1 MSFNIAYS
9 DKDKIK
15 NSVAQGVIPEESF
28 IITNNEVKDA
38 EAYYYD
44 EKGNLKQL
52 VKRTRFE
59 SETEART
66 WMAKYGN
73 YEGETISIKD
83 ANGNWNSYNVGAN
96 GELEQI
102 PNAESITDLLNGL
115 IIDGGKAPAENP

>member
-1 MSFNIAYS
+1 MSFNVAYS

-15 NSVAQGVIPEESF
+15 NSIAQGVIPEESF
-28 IITNNEVKDA
+28 IITNNEAKEA

-52 VKRTRFE
+52 VKRMKFE

-73 YEGETISIKD
+73 YEGETISVKD
-83 ANGNWNSYNVGAN
+83 ANGNWISYNVGAN
-96 GELEQI
+96 GEMNQV
-102 PNAESITDLLNGL
+102 PNVDSLTDILDGVIL
-115 IIDGGKAPAENP
+115 DGGRVPTL

>member
-1 MSFNIAYS
+1 MSFNVAYS

-15 NSVAQGVIPEESF
+15 NSVAQGIIPEESF
-28 IITNNEVKDA
+28 IITNNEEKDA

-52 VKRTRFE
+52 VKRTKFE

-96 GELEQI
+96 GEMNQV
-102 PNAESITDLLNGL
+102 PNTESLTGILDGL
-115 IIDGGKAPAENP
+115 IIDGGRAPTA

>member
-1 MSFNIAYS
+1 MSFNVAYS

-15 NSVAQGVIPEESF
+15 NSIAQGVIPEESF
-28 IITNNEVKDA
+28 IITNNEAKEA

-52 VKRTRFE
+52 VKRMKFE

-73 YEGETISIKD
+73 YEGETISVKD
-83 ANGNWNSYNVGAN
+83 ANGNWISYNIGAN
-96 GELEQI
+96 GEMNQV
-102 PNAESITDLLNGL
+102 PNVDSLTDILDGV
-115 IIDGGKAPAENP
+115 IIDGGRVPTL